1 MELLGRIRDLE
12 RESWHL
18 WDEAV
23 MNLAYSN
30 LTEEQKQHYVKTTY
44 EATRKHMEAMQLLG
58 LIEQMEAEF
67 AA

>member
-30 LTEEQKQHYVKTTY
+30 LTEEQKQHYVETTY